1 MSMQS
6 LHSATEFHEFDKDH
20 TVTTADG
27 TIIPAVGKG
36 SVEVEAKVDGKRE
49 KIMLRD
55 VWLVPSLTK
64 NLFSPL
70 AAHDRMQNTE
80 FTSKTTECKFD
91 VDEGAESG
99 DRNITET
106 EPNVETEDHELAL
119 EGDRVVDE
127 DQVHEEEQS
136 IEDPE
141 DANDVILENEEELEI
156 AEPVEQEPRYNL
168 RDRSQIARPRKLED
182 YVCGVLRGISSE
194 KTASESATSGGA
206 GNNENYKSFDDIPG
220 PKSYPVIGTLYKYFP
235 LIGDYSAETLDKN
248 AWLTWRRYGSIARER
263 PGIRLLHVF
272 DPDDIAAVFR
282 QDDRYPA
289 RRSHLAMQHYRLSKP
304 HLYNT
309 GGLLSTNGPEWWR
322 LRSTFQKNFTSPQ
335 SVRGHVETT
344 DGVVRE
350 FVSWIK
356 EMKVS
361 ENDDFLAYLNR
372 LNLEVIGLVAFNE
385 RFNSFSPSQ
394 QDPKSRSS
402 RTIAAAFFSN
412 SGIMKLDKGV
422 LWRLFRTPLYKKL
435 ADSQDYLAKV
445 ATEILYQRVTLRA
458 KEEVIDKSLLAS
470 FIQQP
475 NLDLKDITGM
485 MVDILMA
492 AIDTTAYSTA
502 FALYHL
508 SRNLACQEKLH
519 KEAVTLLPS
528 KDSVL
533 TAETLSKAS
542 YVRSCVKESLR
553 LNPVSIGVG
562 RLLQKDIVLKGYLI
576 PKGTA
581 IVTQNMVA
589 CRLPQYVREPLQFK
603 PERWLRGSPEHENL
617 HPFSSLPFGF
627 GPRSCIARRLAE
639 QNICITL
646 LRMFREFD
654 VKWTGGELGIQTF
667 LINKPDQPVLLKFT
681 PK

>member
-1 MSMQS
+1 MFKIA
-6 LHSATEFHEFDKDH
+6 LKPPKLCGP
-20 TVTTADG
+20 VT
-27 TIIPAVGKG
+27 
-36 SVEVEAKVDGKRE
+36 
-49 KIMLRD
+49 
-55 VWLVPSLTK
+55 
-64 NLFSPL
+64 
-70 AAHDRMQNTE
+70 
-80 FTSKTTECKFD
+80 
-91 VDEGAESG
+91 
-99 DRNITET
+99 
-106 EPNVETEDHELAL
+106 
-119 EGDRVVDE
+119 
-127 DQVHEEEQS
+127 S
-136 IEDPE
+136 I
-141 DANDVILENEEELEI
+141 V
-156 AEPVEQEPRYNL
+156 
-168 RDRSQIARPRKLED
+168 
-182 YVCGVLRGISSE
+182 RGISSE

-248 AWLTWRRYGSIARER
+248 AWLTWRRYGCIARER

-309 GGLLSTNGPEWWR
+309 GGLLSTISLLHVFDPEDITTVFRQDDRYPARRSHLAMQHYRLSKPHLYNTGGLLSTNGPEWWR
-322 LRSTFQKNFTSPQ
+322 LRSTFQKNFTSPH
-335 SVRGHVETT
+335 SVREHVETT

-445 ATEILYQRVTLRA
+445 ATEILYQRVHFYEQ
-458 KEEVIDKSLLAS
+458 KEEVVDKSLLAS

-508 SRNLACQEKLH
+508 SRNPACQEKLY

>member
-1 MSMQS
+1 MFKITLKQPT
-6 LHSATEFHEFDKDH
+6 LRFPIT
-20 TVTTADG
+20 
-27 TIIPAVGKG
+27 
-36 SVEVEAKVDGKRE
+36 SVVRG
-49 KIMLRD
+49 
-55 VWLVPSLTK
+55 
-64 NLFSPL
+64 
-70 AAHDRMQNTE
+70 
-80 FTSKTTECKFD
+80 FTS
-91 VDEGAESG
+91 
-99 DRNITET
+99 
-106 EPNVETEDHELAL
+106 
-119 EGDRVVDE
+119 
-127 DQVHEEEQS
+127 
-136 IEDPE
+136 
-141 DANDVILENEEELEI
+141 
-156 AEPVEQEPRYNL
+156 
-168 RDRSQIARPRKLED
+168 
-182 YVCGVLRGISSE
+182 E
-194 KTASESATSGGA
+194 KSVSESATSGGA
-206 GNNENYKSFDDIPG
+206 GNNVNYMKFDDIPG
-220 PKSYPVIGTLYKYFP
+220 PKSYPLIGTLYKYFP

-248 AWLTWRRYGSIARER
+248 AWLTWRRYGSLARER

-282 QDDRYPA
+282 QDDRHPA
-289 RRSHLAMQHYRLSKP
+289 RRSHIAMQHYRLSKP

-335 SVRGHVETT
+335 SVREHVETT
-344 DGVVRE
+344 DEVVRE
-350 FVSWIK
+350 FVNWLK

-372 LNLEVIGLVAFNE
+372 LNLEVIGLVGFNE
-385 RFNSFSPSQ
+385 RFNSFTTSE
-394 QDPKSRSS
+394 QDADSRSS
-402 RTIAAAFFSN
+402 RTIAAAFGSN
-412 SGIMKLDKGV
+412 SGIMKLDKGF

-445 ATEILYQRVTLRA
+445 ATEILYERVHFYEQKGT
-458 KEEVIDKSLLAS
+458 VTDKSLLGS
-470 FIQQP
+470 FIQQS

-508 SRNLACQEKLH
+508 ARNPACQEKLH

-533 TAETLSKAS
+533 TAETMSKAS

-603 PERWLRGSPEHENL
+603 PERWLRGSPDHENL
-617 HPFSSLPFGF
+617 HPFLSLPFGF

-646 LRMFREFD
+646 LRIFREFD
-654 VKWTGGELGIQTF
+654 VKWMGGDLGIQTF
-667 LINKPDQPVLLKFT
+667 LINKPDQPVLLKFS